1 MNAEA
6 VEKLS
11 KLFITCHA
19 LAMKSRPFSDFTW
32 QYEIDEKNGLPI
44 GRPTV
49 FDRISAHACVS
60 ACVSARYFLKK
71 YLR

>member
-19 LAMKSRPFSDFTW
+19 LAMKSRLFSDFTW
-32 QYEIDEKNGLPI
+32 QYEIDEKKGLPI

-49 FDRISAHACVS
+49 FD
-60 ACVSARYFLKK
+60 
-71 YLR
+71 